1 MIGARSGRQLL
12 LLLAAAGI
20 LVLAACS
27 GSGDSASTTDGESS
41 AQETS
46 TPAPAA
52 QAPRQAPGG
61 GFGGGFGQI
70 DGAQIDEAQIA
81 ALTVC
86 LEERGFEVPD
96 DATTLQELFGGGPP
110 SAELQEAL
118 GDCGTAVGVTLPGGF
133 VGGRGGFG
141 GGGGGGRFGGG
152 AADREALLDC
162 LSAEGLDVEFL
173 SAEELAPDGGGA
185 PGQGGPFAGLDLDD
199 PDVQAALE
207 VCAPG
212 FGTRS
217 GGQ

>member
-12 LLLAAAGI
+12 VLLAAAGI
-20 LVLAACS
+20 LALAACS
-27 GSGDSASTTDGESS
+27 GSDDSASTTDGESS

-70 DGAQIDEAQIA
+70 DEAQIDEAQIA
-81 ALTVC
+81 ALAVC

-110 SAELQEAL
+110 PAELQEAL
-118 GDCGTAVGVTLPGGF
+118 GDCGTEVGVTLPGGF

-141 GGGGGGRFGGG
+141 GG
-152 AADREALLDC
+152 AANREALLEC